1 MIGYHSTGHM
11 GLTFRKTVRVIVKKN
26 VCLVLYFKP
35 KTNNAARSHEGGFI
49 YKDGNQGRIKWK
61 SEV

>member
-11 GLTFRKTVRVIVKKN
+11 ALTFRKTVRVIVTKN
-26 VCLVLYFKP
+26 VCLVLYFIP
-35 KTNNAARSHEGGFI
+35 KTNNAARSHAGGFI